1 MGDIYFTLFRHKW
14 KILLFSAS
22 GILAALALLLF
33 KPPLYES
40 KTKLDILYVVQGKS
54 FNPPGEDA
62 DTVPLNEQGYGII

>member
-1 MGDIYFTLFRHKW
+1 
-14 KILLFSAS
+14 LFSAS

-54 FNPPGEDA
+54 FNPPANGA
-62 DTVPLNEQGYGII
+62 NTVSPNERGTASFKRNWKFCRAWMW